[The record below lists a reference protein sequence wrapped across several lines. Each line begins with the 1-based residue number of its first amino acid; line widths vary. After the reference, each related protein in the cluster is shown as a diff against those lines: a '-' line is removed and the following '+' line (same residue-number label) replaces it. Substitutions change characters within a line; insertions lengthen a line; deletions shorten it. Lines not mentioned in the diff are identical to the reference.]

1 MKRNLRLPHVALAS
15 AAGLLAAAAVSAQ
28 ATTPE
33 FELGYRFVDVSGNE
47 QMYRTQINDRQ
58 GLLLRSLH
66 WASTGP
72 LDGLLDDFRI
82 DASDLGAGPA
92 GMLRLSAGQQNL
104 FRLDFGW
111 RRTELYSA
119 LPAFANPFLAEG
131 IIPGQHTYNRTRDV
145 YDVSLRILPGK
156 MITPILGYTRNV
168 YQGPGRTTYN
178 LGGNDFALD
187 EEVSAK
193 DEEYRIGLAFD
204 AGPVQ
209 GAVTQG
215 WRRYRWNDT
224 VSLQPGA
231 EGGNVSV
238 PILGQLV
245 TADAINRTTENT
257 TNTPVTSVW
266 ITGRLFDRL
275 KLIGSYV
282 RADASG
288 DTTSVETDAGNFVSF
303 QIARFFSGLE
313 ETIESRARTDF
324 WRGSARAEV
333 NLLPNVDL
341 TGGWAER
348 SRTLEGTALASSLFI
363 DAVTFGGVPV
373 GDLLDIVESETS
385 LKRQDT
391 TFDAQVIA
399 RALGPLAV
407 NAGWSQLQQDVTFGS
422 ELSSVI
428 AAGAAPGLYSR
439 TVNTYGGGL
448 TFSQWG
454 FTLGADYRRDDADAP
469 IFRTDFLNRDRYKFR
484 AGWSWKGMFRLGG
497 TFRESHAND
506 DVLEIGY
513 STKLREF
520 LGDVEVTL
528 FQGAVTLRASGGEF
542 KADRKI
548 LIREPQDFDVV
559 PTAQKEIGHTWEGG
573 LIVAWQR
580 LSLDGAY
587 MWMENGGSL
596 PFTVNRVRARAEYFV
611 TEHVGL
617 AGEWLWDKY
626 GEGPAF
632 DQAGSLANYNAN
644 RYGVFFHW
652 RP

>member
-1 MKRNLRLPHVALAS
+1 MKKASRPPHTALAC
-15 AAGLLAAAAVSAQ
+15 AAGLLVAAAISAQ
-28 ATTPE
+28 ATAPE

-47 QMYRTQINDRQ
+47 QMYRTQINDRP

-72 LDGLLDDFRI
+72 LDGVLDDFRI

-92 GMLRLSAGQQNL
+92 GMLRLSAGRQNL
-104 FRLDFGW
+104 FRLDFSW
-111 RRTELYSA
+111 RRADMYSA
-119 LPAFANPFLAEG
+119 LPAFANPFIGEG

-145 YDVSLRILPGK
+145 YDVTLQILPGK

-178 LGGNDFALD
+178 LGADEFALD
-187 EEVSAK
+187 QHVSAK

-215 WRRYRWNDT
+215 WRRYRWTDT
-224 VSLQPGA
+224 VLLQSGA
-231 EGGNVSV
+231 GGGNGSG
-238 PILGQLV
+238 PILGQDV
-245 TADAINRTTENT
+245 NADEITRTTENK

-266 ITGRLFDRL
+266 ITGRLLSRV

-288 DTTSVETDAGNFVSF
+288 DTSSVEADAGNFVSF

-324 WRGSARAEV
+324 WRASARAEV

-348 SRTLEGTALASSLFI
+348 RRTLEGTALASSLFI

-373 GDLLDIVESETS
+373 GDLLEIVRTETS

-391 TFDAQVIA
+391 TFDAQILA
-399 RALGPLAV
+399 RALGPVAV

-422 ELSSVI
+422 ELSSVL
-428 AAGAAPGLYSR
+428 AAGTEPGRYSR

-454 FTLGADYRRDDADAP
+454 FTLGADYRRDKADAP
-469 IFRTDFLNRDRYKFR
+469 IFRTDFINRDRYKLR
-484 AGWSWKGMFRLGG
+484 AGWSWKDLVRLGG
-497 TFRESHAND
+497 TFRETHAND
-506 DVLEIGY
+506 DVVEIGY

-520 LGDVEVTL
+520 LADVEVTL
-528 FQGAVTLRASGGEF
+528 LQGLVTLRASGGEF

-548 LIREPQDFDVV
+548 LIREPQDFDIV

-580 LSLDGAY
+580 FSLDGAY
-587 MWMENGGSL
+587 LWMENGGSI
-596 PFTVNRVRARAEYFV
+596 PFTVNRTRVRAEYFV

-626 GEGPAF
+626 GEQPAF
-632 DQAGSLANYNAN
+632 DQAGTLANYNAN